1 MVRAA
6 RAGDF
11 EKARRLNDQLLDI
24 HPWLYADGNPSGIK
38 AAMEILGL
46 CRQDLR
52 IPLTPVTEATYQR
65 LRKEVGKVRSLVD

>member
-6 RAGDF
+6 MDGDF
-11 EKARRLNDQLLDI
+11 EKARHLNNLLLDI

-46 CRQDLR
+46 CRQEVR

-65 LRKEVGKVRSLVD
+65 LKKEVVKVSSLVN